1 LPELSLT
8 ELHEVTK
15 DDVLPDLAPGLS
27 RLFLDDVADHAL
39 ESPPFTVAG
48 ILPIELAICE

>member
-1 LPELSLT
+1 
-8 ELHEVTK
+8 VTK

-39 ESPPFTVAG
+39 ESLPFTVAG
-48 ILPIELAICE
+48 ILPIELTVCE